1 MFLGGWV
8 GFGIPVIRPELSRRL
23 SVSAL
28 AILHHSRILLGSMGV
43 SGELPKTK
51 HL

>member
-1 MFLGGWV
+1 MKMSRDW
-8 GFGIPVIRPELSRRL
+8 PVM
-23 SVSAL
+23 